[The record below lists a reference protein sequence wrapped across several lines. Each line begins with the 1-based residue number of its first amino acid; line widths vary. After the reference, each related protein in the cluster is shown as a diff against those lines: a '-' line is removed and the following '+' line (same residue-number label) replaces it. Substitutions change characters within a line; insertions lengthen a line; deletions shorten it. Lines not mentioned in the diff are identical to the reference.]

1 MDQHIERILNQVPG
15 WNAADAGVAP
25 LVGGITNQNFRVDIG
40 GETFVLRIG
49 GKGTHLLG
57 IDRGRESICTSIAA
71 QVGVGAEVIHFLPAE
86 DVLVTRF
93 IAGKAITSEIAAQHE
108 TLRRIVDSMKRY
120 HAGPAFP
127 GTFSPFETVRSYHT
141 LALENN
147 VTFPKSLPQVFALM
161 EQIEQALATS
171 GTTYTRPC
179 HNDLL
184 ASNFIDDNHS
194 IRILDWEYRAKF
206 SFFTTDSYKM
216 LPSLANYVLIEY
228 IVSMKLSN
236 YAKKLGIHYN
246 TAYRMFRRGQ
256 IAGYQLPTGT
266 VIIEEPV
273 DKAGVHARPGHLV
286 AVYARVSSSE
296 NKKNLDTQAERLIT
310 WCNAQGWSVSKV
322 VKECGSG
329 INDQRPKFLALLAN
343 REIGRIV
350 VEHKDRASRFG
361 VAYIQ
366 TLLSLQDRE
375 LVVVNTADTTQD
387 DLMGDF
393 VAIITSFCARLY
405 GRRRAKRKTERVLAA
420 LQQNGPAR
428 EQEAEKS
435 D

>member
-1 MDQHIERILNQVPG
+1 
-15 WNAADAGVAP
+15 
-25 LVGGITNQNFRVDIG
+25 
-40 GETFVLRIG
+40 
-49 GKGTHLLG
+49 
-57 IDRGRESICTSIAA
+57 
-71 QVGVGAEVIHFLPAE
+71 
-86 DVLVTRF
+86 
-93 IAGKAITSEIAAQHE
+93 
-108 TLRRIVDSMKRY
+108 
-120 HAGPAFP
+120 
-127 GTFSPFETVRSYHT
+127 
-141 LALENN
+141 
-147 VTFPKSLPQVFALM
+147 
-161 EQIEQALATS
+161 
-171 GTTYTRPC
+171 
-179 HNDLL
+179 
-184 ASNFIDDNHS
+184 
-194 IRILDWEYRAKF
+194 
-206 SFFTTDSYKM
+206 M
-216 LPSLANYVLIEY
+216 LPSLAKYVLIEY
-228 IVSMKLSN
+228 TVSMKLSN

-296 NKKNLDTQAERLIT
+296 NKQNLETQAERLIT
-310 WCNAQGWSVSKV
+310 WCNAQGWSVTKV

-366 TLLSLQDRE
+366 TLLSMQDRE

-405 GRRRAKRKTERVLAA
+405 GRRRAKRKTEQVLAA

-428 EQEAEKS
+428 EQEAGKS